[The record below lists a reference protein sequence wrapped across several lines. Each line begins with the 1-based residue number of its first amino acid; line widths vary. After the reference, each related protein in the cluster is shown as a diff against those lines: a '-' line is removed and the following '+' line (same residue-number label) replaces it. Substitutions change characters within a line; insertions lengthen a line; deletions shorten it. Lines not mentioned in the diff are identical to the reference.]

1 VAKIGNRLL
10 PPAQVETQP
19 RHEIAT
25 QPKAVFLLLDP
36 ANEKPPAWRTGVDRL
51 GIAPSVADV
60 LKTAFALKLL
70 PGKFPCTADR
80 FGLFAC
86 LLDGGLLEMLLELH
100 FAKHA
105 FTLKF
110 LLQSTE
116 SLFDVVVA
124 DADLH
129 VVVTTFLS

>member
-1 VAKIGNRLL
+1 MLPHNFRLRAL
-10 PPAQVETQP
+10 CPDRRRSVHTG
-19 RHEIAT
+19 
-25 QPKAVFLLLDP
+25 
-36 ANEKPPAWRTGVDRL
+36 NEKPPAWGAGVDRM
-51 GIAPSVADV
+51 GIASPVSLDV
-60 LKTAFALKLL
+60 LETAFALKLL
-70 PGKFPCTADR
+70 PGKFPCSAYG

-110 LLQSTE
+110 FLQSTE
-116 SLFDVVVA
+116 SLFDVIVA